1 MSLIEHF
8 DAEMEVSALSYA
20 ARLLFTDLEREGMI
34 ERALE
39 SLADLGHSDKVGL
52 FILDRAKGDLISQ
65 GCMKDCKAV
74 VTCLPV
80 PLANTPL
87 EEVVRNKRPANY
99 GLAEFEGL
107 PWPVKKGGQ
116 PGRQCFCAP
125 LVAVDFEVVGLV
137 TLDHPNNISFEAAEA
152 QPFITYLALLA
163 LGMETARL
171 FRLAVTDG
179 LTGLYVRRYFDL
191 RLSEE
196 LGRINRYGGQVA
208 ILLMDLD
215 HFKKINDTHGHIFG
229 DEVLKRTAVALTKAA
244 RRKIDI
250 VCRYGGDEMIIILPG
265 ADLHGAREMG
275 ERVRQGLESQMSQ
288 GPVGPV
294 PVTISGGVAAVSGP
308 TEISAQDLFAQAD
321 RALYLAKQSGRNRI
335 EVYQDG
341 LEQP

>member
-1 MSLIEHF
+1 M
-8 DAEMEVSALSYA
+8 SYA

-39 SLADLGHSDKVGL
+39 SLADLGHSKKVGL
-52 FILDRAKGDLISQ
+52 FILDRSKGDLISQ
-65 GCMKDCKAV
+65 GCMKDGKAQV
-74 VTCLPV
+74 VCMPV
-80 PLANTPL
+80 PLEDSPL
-87 EEVVRNKRPANY
+87 EEVVRNKRPVNY
-99 GLAEFEGL
+99 GLTEFEGL
-107 PWPVKKGGQ
+107 PWPVKNGGQ

-137 TLDHPNNISFEAAEA
+137 TLDHPNDILFEAAEA

-163 LGMETARL
+163 LGLETARL

-191 RLSEE
+191 RLNEE

-229 DEVLKRTAVALTKAA
+229 DEVLKRTAIALTKAA

-265 ADLHGAREMG
+265 TDEDGARDLG
-275 ERVRQGLESQMSQ
+275 ERIRQNMASQMPE

-294 PVTISGGVAAVSGP
+294 QVTISGGVASVSGP
-308 TEISAQDLFAQAD
+308 TDLSAQDLFAQAD

-335 EVYQDG
+335 EAYQDG
-341 LEQP
+341 LEKP

>member
-1 MSLIEHF
+1 M
-8 DAEMEVSALSYA
+8 SYA

-39 SLADLGHSDKVGL
+39 SLADLGHSEKVGL
-52 FILDRAKGDLISQ
+52 FILDRTKGDLISQ
-65 GCMKDCKAV
+65 GCMKDGKAQV
-74 VTCLPV
+74 VCTPV
-80 PLANTPL
+80 PLEGSPL
-87 EEVVRNKRPANY
+87 EEVVRNKRPVNY
-99 GLAEFEGL
+99 GLTEFQGL
-107 PWPVKKGGQ
+107 PWPVENGGQ

-137 TLDHPNNISFEAAEA
+137 TLDHPNDILFEAAEA

-163 LGMETARL
+163 LGLETARL

-191 RLSEE
+191 RLNEE

-229 DEVLKRTAVALTKAA
+229 DEVLKRTAIALTKAA

-265 ADLHGAREMG
+265 TDEDGARDLG
-275 ERVRQGLESQMSQ
+275 ERIRQNMASQMPK

-294 PVTISGGVAAVSGP
+294 QVTISGGVASVSGP
-308 TEISAQDLFAQAD
+308 TDLSAQDLFAQAD

-335 EVYQDG
+335 EAYQDG
-341 LEQP
+341 LEKP